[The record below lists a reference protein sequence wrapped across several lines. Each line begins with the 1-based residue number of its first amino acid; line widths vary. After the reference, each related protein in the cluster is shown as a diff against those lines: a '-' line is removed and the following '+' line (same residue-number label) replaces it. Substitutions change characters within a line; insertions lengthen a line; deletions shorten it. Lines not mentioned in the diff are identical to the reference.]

1 MVFLWVCWLEFGGCR
16 SLIGLSCEEQHP
28 AWPVSG
34 GEGIPEA
41 REPSP
46 LSRREL
52 FISYSHHDV
61 RWLEHLRVHL
71 RPLERLYGLQR
82 WDDSRIKAGDKWLQ
96 DIEQALSR
104 ARVALLLVSPQFLAS
119 DFIEREEL
127 PPLFDAAQNGGLK
140 ILWVPL
146 RPCNWKLHPQIEQYQ
161 AVFPPQRTLADMSDV
176 EQDRIMVQITETI
189 QRIVDDSVAQDLA
202 SREAAAA
209 EALARR
215 QSDERR
221 REEAARNEK
230 ARKEEDRKEDDRL
243 QLEEEARL
251 QRVEKER
258 QDGLKAEREA
268 RAEAERWRAEAERLA
283 KEKEE
288 LRRQAQRAAPPYPMP
303 AAFKREA
310 ALQSPPLIQ
319 LPTTRGW
326 LVRVKKGW
334 LSNAWQLKKEAL
346 SVSGYEEVLAEG
358 IALKLVQI
366 PAGEFQM
373 GSPADEKE
381 RFGDEGPQHL
391 VRLRSFFLGQTPVT
405 QAQWKVVAGWP
416 KLDEDLN
423 PDPSNFKGAN
433 RPVES
438 VSWKEAVEF
447 CRRLSL
453 RSKRE
458 YTLPSEAQWEYACR
472 AGTTTPFA
480 FGETISPELANYDG
494 SVAFANGPTGLYR
507 GKTTPVGSFP
517 ANDWGLH
524 DMHGNVWEWCLD
536 QWHDKYQAAPVD
548 GRAWVEDGSEER
560 WRLLRGGSWI
570 NYPRYCRSACRVKR
584 HPVSRGDGVGFR
596 LCVFPPGLAS

>member
-1 MVFLWVCWLEFGGCR
+1 V
-16 SLIGLSCEEQHP
+16 
-28 AWPVSG
+28 AG
-34 GEGIPEA
+34 GEGNLEA
-41 REPSP
+41 GQPAS
-46 LSRREL
+46 SDRREL

-96 DIEQALSR
+96 EIEQALSR

-119 DFIEREEL
+119 DFIECQEL

-221 REEAARNEK
+221 REEAARIK
-230 ARKEEDRKEDDRL
+230 TTQKEEERKR
-243 QLEEEARL
+243 EARL
-251 QRVEKER
+251 KQEEETRLQRAEKER
-258 QDGLKAEREA
+258 LESLNAESVA
-268 RAEAERWRAEAERLA
+268 RVEAERWRAEAERLER
-283 KEKEE
+283 EKDE
-288 LRRQAQRAAPPYPMP
+288 LRRQAQRAASPDAVP
-303 AAFKREA
+303 AALGRGA
-310 ALQSPPLIQ
+310 ASQSPLLIQ
-319 LPTTRGW
+319 FSTTRGW
-326 LVRVKKGW
+326 LEWEKKGW
-334 LSNAWQLKKEAL
+334 LSNGWQLKKEAL
-346 SVSGYEEVLAEG
+346 SVIGYEEVLAEG

-373 GSPADEKE
+373 GSPAEEKE

-423 PDPSNFKGAN
+423 PDPSKFKGAN
-433 RPVES
+433 RPVEC
-438 VSWKEAVEF
+438 VSWKESVEF
-447 CRRLSL
+447 CRRLSQ
-453 RSKRE
+453 RSKRQ

-480 FGETISPELANYDG
+480 FGGTLSPELANYNGNYIYGTGPRG
-494 SVAFANGPTGLYR
+494 SYR
-507 GKTTPVGSFP
+507 EETTDVGSFP

-524 DMHGNVWEWCLD
+524 DMHGHVWEWCLD
-536 QWHDKYQAAPVD
+536 HWHDNYRGAPAD
-548 GRAWVEDGSEER
+548 GRARVVAGSEETS
-560 WRLLRGGSWI
+560 RLLRGGSWI
-570 NYPRYCRSACRVKR
+570 DLPWLCRSASRYEW
-584 HPVSRGDGVGFR
+584 HPDDCGLSVGFR
-596 LCVFPPGLAS
+596 LCVFPPGLPS

>member
-1 MVFLWVCWLEFGGCR
+1 M
-16 SLIGLSCEEQHP
+16 
-28 AWPVSG
+28 AG
-34 GEGIPEA
+34 GEGNPDAGQFVSCE
-41 REPSP
+41 
-46 LSRREL
+46 RREL

-82 WDDSRIKAGDKWLQ
+82 WDDSRIEAGDKWLQ
-96 DIEQALSR
+96 EIEQALAR

-189 QRIVDDSVAQDLA
+189 KRIVDDSVAQDLA

-230 ARKEEDRKEDDRL
+230 ARKEEERKREARLKRKEEDRL
-243 QLEEEARL
+243 QLADEARL

-258 QDGLKAEREA
+258 LEDLKAESEA

-288 LRRQAQRAAPPYPMP
+288 LRRQAQRAAPPDPVP
-303 AAFKREA
+303 AALKREA
-310 ALQSPPLIQ
+310 ASQSPPLIQ
-319 LPTTRGW
+319 LPSTRGW

-334 LSNAWQLKKEAL
+334 LSNEWQLKKEAL
-346 SVSGYEEVLAEG
+346 SVSGFEEVLAEG

-366 PAGEFQM
+366 PAGELQM

-381 RFGDEGPQHL
+381 RFEDEGPQHL
-391 VRLRSFFLGQTPVT
+391 VRLQSFFLGQTPVT

-416 KLDEDLN
+416 KLDVDLN
-423 PDPSNFKGAN
+423 PDPSSFKGAN
-433 RPVES
+433 RPVER

-447 CRRLSL
+447 CRRLSQ
-453 RSKRE
+453 RRQWE

-480 FGETISPELANYDG
+480 FGETISSELANYDG
-494 SVAFANGPTGLYR
+494 NYTYGTGPKGSYR
-507 GKTTPVGSFP
+507 EETTDVGSFP
-517 ANDWGLH
+517 ANAWGLY

-536 QWHDKYQAAPVD
+536 QWHDNYQGAPAD
-548 GRAWVEDGSEER
+548 GRARVVDGSKETG
-560 WRLLRGGSWI
+560 RLLRGGSWI
-570 NYPRYCRSACRVKR
+570 DIPGDCRSAFRN
-584 HPVSRGDGVGFR
+584 RGRPDDRDDDVGFR